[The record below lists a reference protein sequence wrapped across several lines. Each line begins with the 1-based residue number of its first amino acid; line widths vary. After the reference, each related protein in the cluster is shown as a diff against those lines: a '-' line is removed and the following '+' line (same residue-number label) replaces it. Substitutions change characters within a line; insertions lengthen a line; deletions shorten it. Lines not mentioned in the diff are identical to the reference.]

1 MCENFSL
8 EKQSTFRIAAY
19 FYVYSKQV
27 GFNRAPLN
35 PTCCE
40 ISAEPNFRYTTILS
54 RVLST
59 SVLNQLVFAFSA
71 AEANFRYTTIP
82 CTCNLVAA
90 YIIPSVFH
98 HFHFFSPGSPSEVHN
113 DTLQHQFSR
122 CLYNSLCF
130 FNFFKHFL
138 PEANLRYTTILC
150 KCSLVAAYIIPI
162 ICLQLRRGDFRYTT
176 KLEKKH

>member
-1 MCENFSL
+1 MGFKEGETQNGHITGPRPAGCGARRRGGCFEFPSSFGNFYVFPHVCENFSL

-19 FYVYSKQV
+19 FYVYPKQV

-59 SVLNQLVFAFSA
+59 SVLNQLVFAFSS
-71 AEANFRYTTIP
+71 AEPNFRYTTIP

-90 YIIPSVFH
+90 YIIPSVF
-98 HFHFFSPGSPSEVHN
+98 
-113 DTLQHQFSR
+113 L
-122 CLYNSLCF
+122 
-130 FNFFKHFL
+130 HFL
-138 PEANLRYTTILC
+138 FFPNRVYSE
-150 KCSLVAAYIIPI
+150 
-162 ICLQLRRGDFRYTT
+162 GF
-176 KLEKKH
+176 